1 MVFSVVISHQICYLL
16 LQISCMWSFDMSPK
30 LDNINNISKR
40 NFLEQIGMIA
50 GSTALYTAMSALD
63 LVHASA
69 KDKPPLL
76 STEGKGKTVLILGAG
91 LSGLVTA
98 LELSKKGYKYQII
111 EAREHSGGRTQTARK
126 GKVIDELG
134 GERQVC
140 DFDHGQYLNIGP
152 WRIPAEHK
160 AVIHYCRELGV
171 ELEPM
176 INKSVHAYY
185 YSENIEGPLKGRRV
199 RQVELDVDRAGSIQ
213 ELLAKAVGNGSLDD
227 EIDTEDKERLLEY
240 LASTG
245 LLDRKK
251 LNYRANRGRGHSI
264 DQYPGTLLD
273 AGKLSEP
280 FELAELL
287 KINIGRRWNTA
298 DHPSVMYQAK
308 GGMDQIPFAME
319 KVLKRRSISYNSEV
333 TYIQN
338 NINNVVITI
347 KNTKSGKVK
356 KIEGDYV
363 ISTIPFSVIAGIDNN
378 FSNDV
383 KTALKSA
390 TSSPAFKIG
399 LQFTRR
405 FWEEDDMIYGGAS
418 YSDMDGHYQT
428 SYPSSNLFGGDGDVM
443 LTNYKY
449 GGGSVELSNMT
460 IPERIE
466 HSLTCG
472 EKLHPGNFRKYYN
485 GKAISKSWHRD
496 RYALGG
502 ASSFRSRRQRRKNIP
517 IVVKGEKRI
526 IFSGGG
532 MSPYHAAWMTG
543 AIEGAWQMIHE
554 FDKRVAKG

>member
-1 MVFSVVISHQICYLL
+1 
-16 LQISCMWSFDMSPK
+16 MS
-30 LDNINNISKR
+30 INLEDIKSISKR
-40 NFLEQIGMIA
+40 NFLEKIGMVA

-69 KDKPPLL
+69 QDKPPLL

-98 LELSKKGYKYQII
+98 LELSKKGYKCQII
-111 EAREHSGGRTQTARK
+111 EAREHSGGRSQTARK
-126 GKVIDELG
+126 GTVIEELA

-140 DFDHGQYLNIGP
+140 DFDHNQYLNLGP

-160 AVIHYCRELGV
+160 AVIYYCRELGV
-171 ELEPM
+171 ELEPL

-185 YSENIEGPLKGRRV
+185 YSENIDGQLKGRRV

-213 ELLAKAVGNGSLDD
+213 ELLAKAVNSGSLDD
-227 EIDTEDKERLLEY
+227 DLDTEDKERLLDY
-240 LASTG
+240 LATTG

-251 LNYRANRGRGHSI
+251 LNYRANRARGHEI

-280 FELAELL
+280 FKLAEFL
-287 KINIGRRWNTA
+287 KINRGERWNTA
-298 DHPSVMYQAK
+298 DHPAVMYQAK
-308 GGMDQIPFAME
+308 GGMDKIPFAME
-319 KVLKRRSISYNSEV
+319 KVLKPGSVSYNSEV

-338 NINNVVITI
+338 NDENVVITV
-347 KNTKSGKVK
+347 KNTKSGIIKQ
-356 KIEGDYV
+356 IEGDYV
-363 ISTIPFSVIAGIDNN
+363 ISTIPFSVIAGIDSN
-378 FSNDV
+378 FSPKV

-390 TSSPAFKIG
+390 TSSPAYKIG

-405 FWEEDDMIYGGAS
+405 FWEEEDMIYGGAS
-418 YSDMDGHYQT
+418 YSDMEGHYQT
-428 SYPSSNLFGGDGDVM
+428 SYPSSNLFGKDGDVM
-443 LTNYKY
+443 LANYKY
-449 GGGSVELSNMT
+449 GGGSVELSNMS
-460 IPERIE
+460 ISERIE
-466 HSLTCG
+466 HTLTCG

-502 ASSFRSRRQRRKNIP
+502 ASSFRSSRQRRKNIP
-517 IVVKGEKRI
+517 IVVKGEKRV

-543 AIEGAWQMIHE
+543 AIEGAWQMIQE
-554 FDKRVAKG
+554 FDKRVAQI